1 VPDDPKNDVQP
12 SADSNRPR
20 LDRTSAVMAAVTI
33 VALLTFVWF
42 RIGSST
48 SGKPLAVGDP
58 APLLWLVDLDSSE
71 PSPVLGLKGKVV
83 WIVFWSAEAPDAP
96 QSLAAI
102 AHASSKLRAH
112 RRFNMFTAAVG
123 AAKPDRVRAAASQSG
138 AALPIQLASADSI
151 RRFGAENADPPLHV
165 LIDEDGRVIALA
177 RGAGH
182 STLDRLAEQ
191 AERRLDELDPQGTTR
206 FALQEPVTGALALL
220 TPVHA
225 EARSRRR
232 RGEWPR

>member
-1 VPDDPKNDVQP
+1 MPDDRKNEAQP
-12 SADSNRPR
+12 SADLNRPR

-58 APLLWLVDLDSSE
+58 APLLRLVDLDSSE
-71 PSPVLGLKGKVV
+71 PLLVLGLKGKVV

-96 QSLAAI
+96 QSLSAI
-102 AHASSKLRAH
+102 ARASSKIRAH
-112 RRFNMFTAAVG
+112 RRFSIFTAAVG
-123 AAKPDRVRAAASQSG
+123 AAKPDRVRAAAAESG
-138 AALPIQLASADSI
+138 AALPLYLASADSI

-165 LIDEDGRVIALA
+165 LIDENGQVIALA
-177 RGAGH
+177 RGTGS
-182 STLDRLAEQ
+182 STLERLADQ

-206 FALQEPVTGALALL
+206 FAFRTK
-220 TPVHA
+220 
-225 EARSRRR
+225 
-232 RGEWPR
+232 